1 LQFVIN
7 REAVFKLEK
16 LEKDKGGVFDVE
28 DMDVLER
35 NVQIFP
41 RAPNPYTRWLASE
54 DEVT

>member
-1 LQFVIN
+1 MQFVIN